1 MSVAVLLALS
11 LVREANFETTAIPLD
26 GWTLQVETALLKEHT
41 REWDSVKRELDKQ
54 LYQITRVVPDGP
66 LAKLKEVPIW
76 VNWDDA
82 GTTCMA
88 FHPAAE
94 YLSQHKMNPEM
105 ARGVEIG
112 NAKNFVSWTYEQPW
126 MVLHELA
133 HAYHFRVIEKGF
145 SNPDIME
152 AFQVAS
158 KSKKYDAVLH
168 WNGKTVKHYAETNA
182 MEYFAESTEAYFGMN
197 DFYPFV
203 NAELKTYDPDTF
215 ALMRR
220 VWGEPQKRA

>member
-1 MSVAVLLALS
+1 MSLTALLMLTLS
-11 LVREANFETTAIPLD
+11 SRSFETTAVPLD
-26 GWTLQVETALLKEHT
+26 GWTLQVETVLTKDHP
-41 REWDSVKRELDKQ
+41 REWGAVKRELDKQ

-66 LAKLKEVPIW
+66 LAKLREVPIW

-88 FHPAAE
+88 FHPDVG
-94 YLSQHKMNPEM
+94 YLRQHKMNPEM

-133 HAYHFRVIEKGF
+133 HAYQFRVLEKGF
-145 SNPDIME
+145 ANSDIQGAYQAAM
-152 AFQVAS
+152 

-168 WNGKTVKHYAETNA
+168 WNGKTAKHYAETNA

-215 ALMRR
+215 ALMQRI
-220 VWGEPQKRA
+220 WGEPQKRL